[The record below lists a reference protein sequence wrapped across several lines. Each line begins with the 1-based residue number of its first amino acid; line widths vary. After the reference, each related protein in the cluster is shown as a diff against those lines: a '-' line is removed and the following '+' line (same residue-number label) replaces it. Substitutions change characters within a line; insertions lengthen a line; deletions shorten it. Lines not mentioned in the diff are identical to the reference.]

1 MLFIY
6 SLLGFF
12 TVFFS
17 IFAVRAISE
26 EKHNFMIYTVL
37 ASLCGG
43 GTLFLIMSVL
53 VGM

>member
-12 TVFFS
+12 MIFFS

-26 EKHNFMIYTVL
+26 DRHNFMIYTVL

-43 GTLFLIMSVL
+43 VHYF
-53 VGM
+53 